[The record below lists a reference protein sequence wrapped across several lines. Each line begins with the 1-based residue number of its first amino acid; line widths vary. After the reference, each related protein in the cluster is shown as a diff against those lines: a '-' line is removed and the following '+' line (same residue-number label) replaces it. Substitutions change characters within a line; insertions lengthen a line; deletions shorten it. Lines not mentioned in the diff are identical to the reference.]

1 MNRVHLAELE
11 ISNFRNL
18 ENLAIKPH
26 KRFNIVA
33 GRNGMGKTNLL
44 EAIYLMGALRSF
56 RTTARSELVGY
67 EKEGAR
73 VRGVFSGA
81 AAGLCCEIGL
91 TDKKRVIRVDGK
103 TASAGGEHFRSLPMV
118 LFHPATMALV
128 QTGPDTRRR
137 FLDRALFQADM
148 TYPRLHRDYM
158 TALKSRNKLLKQ
170 SPPAKDA
177 IAAFDGQLSSIGA
190 RISEKRAGIIETMGP
205 FFKEAVD
212 RIGVGLS
219 AIVSYKPKVEGGEE
233 EILEA
238 LARRLELDLIR
249 GYTSVGPH
257 ADDMEIEVNGRP
269 ARRFASQGQQRMI
282 ALSLKIA
289 ETNVLAQTTERIPIL
304 LLDDISSELDRERN
318 RQLFEFLGGVGGQ
331 VFITTTHFDHILLEG
346 ERMDFVM
353 QDGVLTDRPAIP
365 ANCLIRS

>member
-1 MNRVHLAELE
+1 METVHLAELE

-18 ENLAIKPH
+18 EKLAIRPH

-56 RTTARSELVGY
+56 RTTARSELLGP
-67 EKEGAR
+67 KNDRAR
-73 VRGVFSGA
+73 IRGVFKGA
-81 AAGLCCEIGL
+81 AAGLCCEIEL
-91 TDKKRVIRVDGK
+91 TDRKRVIRVDGK
-103 TASAGGEHFRSLPMV
+103 TASARGEHFRSLPMV

-128 QTGPDTRRR
+128 QSGPDTRRR
-137 FLDRALFQADM
+137 FLDRALFQADAI
-148 TYPRLHRDYM
+148 YPGLHRDYM

-190 RISEKRAGIIETMGP
+190 RISEKRAGIVETMGP
-205 FFKEAVD
+205 FFKEAVEK
-212 RIGVGLS
+212 IGMGLE
-219 AIVSYKPKVEGGEE
+219 ATASYRPKVEGGEE
-233 EILEA
+233 EILNA
-238 LARRLELDLIR
+238 LETRLELDLIR

-257 ADDMEIEVNGRP
+257 ADDVEIEVNGRP

-289 ETNVLAQTTERIPIL
+289 ETNVLAQATERIPVL
-304 LLDDISSELDRERN
+304 LLDDISSELDRDRN

-346 ERMDFVM
+346 ERMDLVM
-353 QDGVLTDRPAIP
+353 QEGLLETKT
-365 ANCLIRS
+365 S